1 MANPFTKLEDLCLL
15 NYYEGW
21 YTGAT
26 QDESYIADAT
36 EIYFT
41 WLTGLANEYNVN
53 ADFDETPDGC
63 QELHNDIE
71 EYLKE
76 NITFIDLEEEYEYAE
91 EYIKDRGL
99 IDDNQIDSY
108 DIYEAVDWSEMN
120 YKNIIYEHVIKK
132 FKENK
137 YEVI

>member
-21 YTGAT
+21 YTGAI

-36 EIYFT
+36 EMYFA
-41 WLTGLANEYNVN
+41 WLTGMANEYNIN
-53 ADFDETPDGC
+53 TDFDETPDGC

-91 EYIKDRGL
+91 EYIKDHGL

-120 YKNIIYEHVIKK
+120 YKSVIYEHVIDK

-137 YEVI
+137 YEII

>member
-15 NYYEGW
+15 NYYEGR
-21 YTGAT
+21 YTRAV
-26 QDESYIADAT
+26 QDKSYIADAT
-36 EIYFT
+36 EIYFA
-41 WLTGLANEYNVN
+41 WLTGLANEYNIK

-76 NITFIDLEEEYEYAE
+76 NIIFIDLEEEYEYAE

-99 IDDNQIDSY
+99 IDDNQIDSF

-120 YKNIIYEHVIKK
+120 YKSVIYEHIISK

-137 YEVI
+137 YEII